1 MLNVYND
8 DGQLE
13 YENDIDLSQ
22 CNLQGYLEVPVARRK
37 SELSYFGVV
46 GVSICSL
53 SVILLLDFRTVPPV

>member
-1 MLNVYND
+1 MPASFHQEGKFESISFKNEFISLFF
-8 DGQLE
+8 
-13 YENDIDLSQ
+13 I
-22 CNLQGYLEVPVARRK
+22 EVPVARRK